1 MPEWNPEKK
10 ILEDWLERDVT
21 PTPAREAEERRRT
34 EFKSAMWKLG
44 YPSDEPGAE
53 PSPAG
58 TAATQLLHD
67 YFAHTGLAADYLGKA
82 SARDVATIRGKAVT
96 GAAGIRGGAA
106 KEIARIGAEGGGMLD
121 QFPSLDMFD
130 PSQGDY
136 TDFSSVYTPTGVED
150 MPAAR
155 PGVAAIRPLM
165 DKRRKRRTSSI
176 YEGVW

>member
-1 MPEWNPEKK
+1 MPEYDPKK
-10 ILEDWLERDVT
+10 EAFRDWAGRIIS
-21 PTPAREAEERRRT
+21 PAREAEERRRG
-34 EFKSAMWKLG
+34 EFQYQLGRLG
-44 YPSDEPGAE
+44 YPSGIPGAE

-58 TAATQLLHD
+58 TAAAQLLHD
-67 YFAHTGLAADYLGKA
+67 YFAHTGVAPDYLAKA

-130 PSQGDY
+130 PSKGDY
-136 TDFSSVYTPTGVED
+136 TDFSSVYTPPGVED
-150 MPAAR
+150 MPTAR